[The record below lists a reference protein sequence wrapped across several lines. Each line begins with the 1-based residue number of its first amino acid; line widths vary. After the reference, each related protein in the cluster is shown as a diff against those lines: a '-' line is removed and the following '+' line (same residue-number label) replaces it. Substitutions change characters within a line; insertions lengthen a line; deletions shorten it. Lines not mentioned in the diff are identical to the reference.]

1 MQDYFCLLLNSL
13 QLALLILSTNISS
26 LPSNQ
31 NFMDC
36 YFLPLDF
43 PRANTSTLE
52 MLQTYHFHLELVVD
66 LKRELPGNEIE
77 FLSTDRRTA
86 LIQEQLC

>member
-1 MQDYFCLLLNSL
+1 MHICCQLIAEVSEQLVQDYFCSLLNSL

-26 LPSNQ
+26 FPSNQ

-36 YFLPLDF
+36 YFLPLNF

-66 LKRELPGNEIE
+66 LKREKC
-77 FLSTDRRTA
+77 
-86 LIQEQLC
+86 QEMN